1 MSDIEKLIDE
11 RPTTSMIADLVDL
24 QVAARLAVVWW
35 DLVRENPTDPVAS
48 ERLTQALDDLRKE
61 VRR

>member
-1 MSDIEKLIDE
+1 MSDIEKLINE

-35 DLVRENPTDPVAS
+35 DLVRENPDDTFAS
-48 ERLTQALDDLRKE
+48 ARFARALDDLRKE
-61 VRR
+61 VQR